1 MFVLCVSSCLHSC
14 FHGCVYLCCYS
25 YALLV
30 LVLWSSEA
38 CAESVYG
45 VGDCGA

>member
-1 MFVLCVSSCLHSC
+1 MFVLCMCSYVRSC

-25 YALLV
+25 YVLLV
-30 LVLWSSEA
+30 LVLWSGEA
-38 CAESVYG
+38 CAGSVHG